1 MSAAWSSAARGWC
14 PYAEITRAPVL
25 SVPRGGRRGFGQAL
39 QQKHLHREPWRPS
52 LLSQLYVQPSWL
64 VVALQTHVECGTQQ
78 QPPLWPK
85 PRYWHGSVTHW
96 KMAYRL
102 ICHFFETVAR
112 CCFSVQRGVL
122 ERLPAWFSGQSVQ
135 SVYGRHLGGCDQTL
149 RWQPQWAVLWQH
161 GSFTVCVH
169 SDSLHMRHA
178 AIISGAV
185 TDSPSNS

>member
-14 PYAEITRAPVL
+14 RYAEITRAPVL
-25 SVPRGGRRGFGQAL
+25 SVARGGRRGFGQAL
-39 QQKHLHREPWRPS
+39 QQKHLHWEPWRPS
-52 LLSQLYVQPSWL
+52 LLSRLHVQPGWL
-64 VVALQTHVECGTQQ
+64 VVALQTHAECGTQQ

-85 PRYWHGSVTHW
+85 PGYWHGSVTHW
-96 KMAYRL
+96 KITYLL
-102 ICHFFETVAR
+102 ICHFFETVAW

-149 RWQPQWAVLWQH
+149 CWQPQWAVLWQH